1 MRKRLLLLAL
11 ALVAG
16 ALVYH
21 LLSRFP
27 GFVLISAGPYVIE
40 AGLLTVLV
48 LILLVTALVT
58 LIKKLYR
65 MIFLPGHWLQW
76 RSDRRLHKD
85 RTRTLRGIVDYME
98 GNWPSAIDHLKRSIS
113 RSEMPAV
120 NYLGAASASFQMGDL
135 DGANRL
141 LDEAEKTGMADSFA
155 TNLLRARLCLLQQQF
170 EKGLPLIQSLHHK
183 DPSHPAVLRLL
194 ASARKGIRDWR
205 GLEAMLPDLR
215 RHKVLSENEMQQLEE
230 EIYSQLLA
238 SFPGDHLH
246 NASMADLQQG
256 LDKLW
261 SEVPRRLQK
270 NTRLLRQYLHKLQQV
285 GSPDKAETRL
295 RRYLGRH
302 WDEQLVL
309 VYGLI
314 QGNPMR
320 QLATAEGWLA
330 SHPGNPELLHTLGRL
345 AVRAELWGKAKAYYE
360 QSLAGQRNP
369 QVYFELASLQAEL
382 NEGTAS
388 VRSYRDG
395 LLAALNA
402 SDKKYPEL
410 PG

>member
-1 MRKRLLLLAL
+1 MRKRLLVI
-11 ALVAG
+11 ALVLVIG
-16 ALVYH
+16 AFCYQ
-21 LLSRFP
+21 LLFRYP
-27 GFVLISAGPYVIE
+27 GFVLVSVGPYVIE
-40 AGLLTVLV
+40 AGLFTVLLLVLV
-48 LILLVTALVT
+48 LIGLVMLV
-58 LIKKLYR
+58 KKLYR
-65 MIFLPGHWLQW
+65 MVFLPGHWLQW
-76 RSDRRLHKD
+76 RSDRRQKKH
-85 RTRTLRGIVDYME
+85 RTQTLRGIVDYME
-98 GNWPSAIDHLKRSIS
+98 GNWPGAIDNLKRSMT

-155 TNLLRARLCLLQQQF
+155 TNLLRARLCLLQQDF
-170 EKGLPLIQSLHHK
+170 DRALPLVQSLHHK
-183 DPSHPAVLRLL
+183 DPSHPSVLRLL

-215 RHKVLSENEMQQLEE
+215 RHKVLSDGEQRLLEE
-230 EIYSQLLA
+230 EIYSELLA
-238 SFPGDHLH
+238 AFPGDNLK
-246 NASMADLQQG
+246 NASLADLQQA
-256 LDKLW
+256 LDRLW

-270 NTRLLRQYLHKLQQV
+270 NTLLLRQYLYKLQQV
-285 GSPDKAETRL
+285 GSSDKAESRL

-309 VYGLI
+309 AYGAI

-320 QLATAEGWLA
+320 QLATAESWLA
-330 SHPGNPELLHTLGRL
+330 QHPDSPELLQTLGRL

-360 QSLAGQRNP
+360 QSLARSRDP
-369 QVYFELASLQAEL
+369 QIYYELANLQAEL

-395 LLAALNA
+395 LLAAL
-402 SDKKYPEL
+402 SEPDKKYPAL